1 MKTNQHTILAS
12 EFSNARLIVLFVIL
26 LLSSITMFGQG
37 VEPAQAGL
45 IKLETT
51 MVASNDTNSTVTNNA
66 TESNANMN
74 MVSWFMGTKQTPKA
88 ELNTNA
94 QDSKKQ
100 MINSGIAPNRLL
112 MKAFLKKASNY
123 QSTIA

>member
-1 MKTNQHTILAS
+1 MKNVSTITVNQNAS
-12 EFSNARLIVLFVIL
+12 RLTLVVMFALL
-26 LLSSITMFGQG
+26 LLSSVQTFGQN
-37 VEPAQAGL
+37 V
-45 IKLETT
+45 
-51 MVASNDTNSTVTNNA
+51 STVEVSIATSAITVYSDDNTTATTATA

-74 MVSWFMGTKQTPKA
+74 MVSWLMGTKQTPKA
-88 ELNTNA
+88 TLDKVVSTKE
-94 QDSKKQ
+94 

>member
-1 MKTNQHTILAS
+1 MKNASTTTVNQKTSTVTLVVMFA
-12 EFSNARLIVLFVIL
+12 LL
-26 LLSSITMFGQG
+26 LLSSVQMFGQN
-37 VEPAQAGL
+37 VATSEAA
-45 IKLETT
+45 IATSAITVAADDNTT
-51 MVASNDTNSTVTNNA
+51 ATTVTATA

-88 ELNTNA
+88 NIDKGA
-94 QDSKKQ
+94 SKKQ
-100 MINSGIAPNRLL
+100 MINSGVAPNRLL

>member
-1 MKTNQHTILAS
+1 MKNASTTTVNQKTSTVTLVVMFA
-12 EFSNARLIVLFVIL
+12 LL
-26 LLSSITMFGQG
+26 LLSSVQMFGQN
-37 VEPAQAGL
+37 VATSEVAIATSA
-45 IKLETT
+45 ITVATDDNTT
-51 MVASNDTNSTVTNNA
+51 ATTVTATA

-88 ELNTNA
+88 NVDKGA
-94 QDSKKQ
+94 SKKQ
-100 MINSGIAPNRLL
+100 MINSGVAPNRLL

>member
-1 MKTNQHTILAS
+1 MKNVSTITVNQNAS
-12 EFSNARLIVLFVIL
+12 RLTLVVMFALL
-26 LLSSITMFGQG
+26 LLSSVQTFGQN
-37 VEPAQAGL
+37 V
-45 IKLETT
+45 
-51 MVASNDTNSTVTNNA
+51 STVEVSIATSAITVYSDDNTTATTATA

-74 MVSWFMGTKQTPKA
+74 MVSWLMGTKQTPKA
-88 ELNTNA
+88 NL
-94 QDSKKQ
+94 DKVVSKKE

>member
-1 MKTNQHTILAS
+1 MKNASTTTVNQKTSTVTLVVMFA
-12 EFSNARLIVLFVIL
+12 LL
-26 LLSSITMFGQG
+26 LLSSVQMFGQN
-37 VEPAQAGL
+37 VATSEVAIATSA
-45 IKLETT
+45 ITVAADDNTT
-51 MVASNDTNSTVTNNA
+51 ATTVTATA

-88 ELNTNA
+88 NVDKGA
-94 QDSKKQ
+94 SKKQ
-100 MINSGIAPNRLL
+100 MINSGVAPNRLL